1 MIKNAQETGM
11 RHHPDPAE
19 LDSYVLGKSQGIVAD
34 AVVEHLLVCEKCIRS
49 VALHREYIEAEK
61 IALKELKGGADAQ
74 AIEVAHPGV
83 HAMAVPGGAYAWAL
97 LVPLTVAVTVMSND
111 GSLRV
116 GRPAMMAKSHNIV
129 QVQYSGPSADAY
141 PTDEEQAAMDGD
153 GEAEEPVRII
163 NAAAHYETPPAHRTE
178 VARYEAA
185 RYFVPDYQSRQTEI
199 ASPVLLQPASYH
211 APIPPHVRLS
221 RSPALSLVSTEVN
234 LAPPP
239 KRDPKFKRFM
249 AALFAPFRARKDQR
263 S

>member
-1 MIKNAQETGM
+1 M

-34 AVVEHLLVCEKCIRS
+34 AVVEHLLVCETCIRS

-61 IALKELKGGADAQ
+61 IALKELKSGADAQ
-74 AIEVAHPGV
+74 SIEVSHPGV
-83 HAMAVPGGAYAWAL
+83 HAMAAPGGTYAWAL
-97 LVPLTVAVTVMSND
+97 LIPLTVAVTVMSND
-111 GSLRV
+111 GALRV
-116 GRPAMMAKSHNIV
+116 RRPAVTAQARNIV
-129 QVQYSGPSADAY
+129 KAQFSMPSADAY

-153 GEAEEPVRII
+153 GEAEEPVRIVG
-163 NAAAHYETPPAHRTE
+163 AAAHYETPPAHRTE
-178 VARYEAA
+178 AARYEAA

-211 APIPPHVRLS
+211 APLPPHIRLS

-249 AALFAPFRARKDQR
+249 AALLSPFRTRKDQR